1 MTILLLFLD
10 KAGLVF
16 SALALLVSI
25 LSYRNSREIKI
36 KNNSNSL
43 YRFKIETLEKA
54 RESEIAFQD
63 IYDKVTSFVKALEN
77 NTEVS
82 NDAKLVVLNELREQR
97 DTFFRQCVLDSKAA
111 CSYIIDNFDSMSESK
126 FIEYHRV
133 FTSELDRLKA
143 NNKRLDERFANLL
156 DGMKFK

>member
-1 MTILLLFLD
+1 MTILSLFLD

-97 DTFFRQCVLDSKAA
+97 DTFFRQCVLDSKTA

>member
-43 YRFKIETLEKA
+43 YRFKIETLGKA

-111 CSYIIDNFDSMSESK
+111 CTYIIDNFDSMSESK

>member
-1 MTILLLFLD
+1 MTILSLFLD

-25 LSYRNSREIKI
+25 LSYRNSNEIKI

>member
-1 MTILLLFLD
+1 MTILSLFLD

-133 FTSELDRLKA
+133 FTSELVRLKA

>member
-1 MTILLLFLD
+1 MTILSLFLD

>member
-1 MTILLLFLD
+1 M
-10 KAGLVF
+10 
-16 SALALLVSI
+16 
-25 LSYRNSREIKI
+25 
-36 KNNSNSL
+36 
-43 YRFKIETLEKA
+43 EKA